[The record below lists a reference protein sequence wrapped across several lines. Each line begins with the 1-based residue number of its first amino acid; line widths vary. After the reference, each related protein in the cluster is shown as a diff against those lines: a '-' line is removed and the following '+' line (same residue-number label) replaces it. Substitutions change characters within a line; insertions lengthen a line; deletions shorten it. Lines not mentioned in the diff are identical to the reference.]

1 MTHNQIDFQNY
12 KETVR
17 HNLASEQETTRHN
30 VAYESE
36 TNRHNVVTEGETNRH
51 NVVSEYQQSQQI
63 AINDATQREQVRHN
77 QEMENIGYV
86 NAATGALQAQ
96 ASWSQAGSAWQQA
109 NTRQYEAET
118 GRLAQQETARNN
130 LRQNK
135 IERSKLRNETRIT
148 NSKIKTDTSQRFS
161 NYVNSISGG
170 YRNMQQGNSSI
181 INSLTNMISSGS
193 KALGGLIK

>member
-36 TNRHNVVTEGETNRH
+36 TNRHNVVAEGETNRH

-63 AINDATQREQVRHN
+63 AINDATQREQARHN

-96 ASWSQAGSAWQQA
+96 ASWSQAGSARQQA

-118 GRLAQQETARNN
+118 GRLAQQETSRNN

-135 IERSKLRNETRIT
+135 IERSKLRNETRTT

-170 YRNMQQGNSSI
+170 YRNIQQGNSSL
-181 INSLTNMISSGS
+181 INSLTNMISSGA